1 MRGRYCGLLEIMI
14 KQMIEY
20 SISYALAG
28 MFLMILLAAPI
39 KFGMTEDSIIQ
50 FAEEHR
56 GMICFIQAY
65 TALKIM
71 EL

>member
-1 MRGRYCGLLEIMI
+1 M
-14 KQMIEY
+14 KQIIEY

-28 MFLMILLAAPI
+28 MFLMIFLAVPI
-39 KFGMTEDSIIQ
+39 MFGMTEDSIIQ
-50 FAEEHR
+50 FAEEYR

>member
-1 MRGRYCGLLEIMI
+1 M

-20 SISYALAG
+20 FISYALAG
-28 MFLMILLAAPI
+28 MFLMILLAVPI
-39 KFGMTEDSIIQ
+39 MFGITEDSIIQ

>member
-1 MRGRYCGLLEIMI
+1 MM

-28 MFLMILLAAPI
+28 MFLMILLAVPI
-39 KFGMTEDSIIQ
+39 SFGMTEDSIIQ
-50 FAEEHR
+50 LAEEHR
-56 GMICFIQAY
+56 GMIYFIQAY
-65 TALKIM
+65 AALKIM